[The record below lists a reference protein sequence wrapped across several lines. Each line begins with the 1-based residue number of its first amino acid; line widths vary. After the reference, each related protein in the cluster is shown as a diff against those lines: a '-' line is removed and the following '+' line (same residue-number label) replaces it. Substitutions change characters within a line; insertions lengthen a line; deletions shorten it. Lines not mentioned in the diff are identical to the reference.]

1 MEYEKLLEEST
12 QQNLI
17 VREMKLLGHKG
28 RIYNN
33 RVAIRH
39 NMTSTEKGC
48 VLAEELGHH
57 YTTVGNI
64 LDQSSADNRKQEYHA
79 RLWAYNKLIGLRG
92 IISAH
97 QSGCR
102 NISDVA
108 DYLDVTEEFLQEALS
123 CYRQKYGLYAKLD
136 NYVIYFEPNI
146 CVFEMNSD
154 IFLSYVKKQ

>member
-1 MEYEKLLEEST
+1 MEYEKLLEESN

-17 VREMKLLGHKG
+17 VREMELLGHKG

-39 NMTSTEKGC
+39 NMTATEKGC

-64 LDQSSADNRKQEYHA
+64 LDQSSADNRKQEYRA

-92 IISAH
+92 IITAH
-97 QSGCR
+97 KAGCQ
-102 NISDVA
+102 NMSDVA
-108 DYLDVTEEFLQEALS
+108 DYLDVTEDFLREALL
-123 CYRQKYGLYAKLD
+123 CYRRKYGIYAKLD

-146 CVFEMNSD
+146 CVFEMNGD
-154 IFLSYVKKQ
+154 VFLSYAQTP